1 MAADTGK
8 SSAVGC
14 SAFLECGGLTPL
26 SFCVSFCVSN
36 GGCWRCG
43 EKKRHSQSGVKPP
56 HSKKARRAVT
66 LLEILLVLAVLVAL
80 GAVAWPSLDRSLA
93 DQRLRHAADMVR
105 AQWAEAHVRAVAT
118 GTQQRFRTEPGGRRY
133 WIEPIEDEHGLT
145 WAAPAGGVAE
155 GPDATVLPPGHR
167 LLPHDVAFDEIT
179 IEPFDASG
187 TESPFDPSGGAD
199 RALLDGLLVE
209 GTVMF
214 YPDGTS
220 SSARLVLRNAHDR
233 CVAVLLQG
241 LTAVAKV
248 GEVFPAEE
256 TLP

>member
-1 MAADTGK
+1 MAAGDDKGLR
-8 SSAVGC
+8 VGR
-14 SAFLECGGLTPL
+14 SAFLERGGLTPL
-26 SFCVSFCVSN
+26 SFCLSFGVSN
-36 GGCWRCG
+36 GGGWRCR

-105 AQWAEAHVRAVAT
+105 AQWAQAHVRAVST

-133 WIEPIEDEHGLT
+133 WIEPIEDEPGLA
-145 WAAPAGGVAE
+145 WAGPAGGGAQ
-155 GPDATVLPPGHR
+155 GPDAASLPPDHR
-167 LLPHDVAFDEIT
+167 LLPDDVVFGEVT
-179 IEPFDASG
+179 IESLADSG
-187 TESPFDPSGGAD
+187 TESLFDPSGAAD
-199 RALLDGLLVE
+199 RALMDGLQVQ
-209 GTVMF
+209 GTVVF

-220 SSARLVLRNAHDR
+220 SSARLVLRNAHAR
-233 CVAVLLQG
+233 CVVVLLQG